1 MTQNQNKNE
10 YKNSEGHFKGSKNAD
25 LYFQLWENPRAR
37 GTIIITHGHG
47 ELTDSYKRVV
57 EALRD
62 DTWSIYAW
70 DMRGHGKSEGARGYA
85 ASFDDYCNDY
95 VEFLKMVLAEPSVK
109 KGPVVLL
116 CHSMGGLVQ
125 IKTLM
130 QHPEFTPDAMV
141 VSSPLLGIGVEIPA
155 YKKVGAEWLAKL
167 VPKLTMWNEIG
178 NEDVTRD
185 PEVIRE
191 LEQDPYRHA
200 RVCAPVYLGFLE
212 SFKFVHERAPELKVK
227 TLFQISDK
235 DPVISSPEAIRFF
248 EHLGS
253 PEKDIKIYND
263 AKHELYNDIIREQ
276 VFEDLRHFLAGV
288 VKK

>member
-1 MTQNQNKNE
+1 MTQNQ
-10 YKNSEGHFKGSKNAD
+10 YKNLEGHFTGSKNTN
-25 LYFQLWENPRAR
+25 LFFQLWENPRAR

-47 ELTDSYKRVV
+47 EHTDSYKRVV

-85 ASFDDYCNDY
+85 SGFDDYCNDY

-116 CHSMGGLVQ
+116 CHSMGALVQ
-125 IKTLM
+125 FKTLL
-130 QHPEFTPDAMV
+130 QHPEFKPDAMA
-141 VSSPLLGIGVEIPA
+141 VSSPLLGIAVEIPA
-155 YKKVGAEWLAKL
+155 YKKMGAEWIAKFL
-167 VPKLTMWNEIG
+167 PTLTLGNEIG

-200 RVCAPVYLGFLE
+200 RVCAKVYLGFLE
-212 SFKFVHERAPELKVK
+212 SFKFVHEGASELKVK

-235 DPVISSPEAIRFF
+235 DPVISSSEALRFF
-248 EHLGS
+248 ENLGS
-253 PEKDIKIYND
+253 AEKEIKIYKD
-263 AKHELYNDIIREQ
+263 AKHEVYNDVIREQ

-288 VKK
+288 IKK